1 MLPFRRVE
9 PTGLPWALRA
19 IASALAGL
27 AQSPPSPG
35 QHPRSEF
42 EVPAE
47 EEINFISL
55 PPGSQFK
62 VSQD

>member
-1 MLPFRRVE
+1 MGCWSNSFSFGWFGTVSP
-9 PTGLPWALRA
+9 LPWPA
-19 IASALAGL
+19 
-27 AQSPPSPG
+27 PP
-35 QHPRSEF
+35 SEF

>member
-1 MLPFRRVE
+1 MGSWSNSFSFGWFGTV
-9 PTGLPWALRA
+9 
-19 IASALAGL
+19 
-27 AQSPPSPG
+27 SPPSPG

-42 EVPAE
+42 KVPAE